1 MSPDPSLFAEVGLD
15 PPAGSEL
22 TEGIIPRMSNPKMS
36 NPRMS
41 NPKMSNA
48 KMSNRVIISTV
59 PGESTWN
66 V

>member
-1 MSPDPSLFAEVGLD
+1 MSKRVIISTV
-15 PPAGSEL
+15 PASSGR
-22 TEGIIPRMSNPKMS
+22 IIPRMSNPKLS
-36 NPRMS
+36 NPRMLIQ
-41 NPKMSNA
+41 KCLNA

>member
-1 MSPDPSLFAEVGLD
+1 MSNRVIISTV
-15 PPAGSEL
+15 PASSGR
-22 TEGIIPRMSNPKMS
+22 IIPNPKLS
-36 NPRMS
+36 NPRMLIQ
-41 NPKMSNA
+41 KCLNA